1 MHTGVSEHVLF
12 RAGDIMWGSH
22 LTRGFIAPSALCPT
36 FVSTPLWPLHFTSCP
51 LCPRTV
57 QVPWLWAKAICQT
70 FSAIPELPVLPKNA
84 GTSEG
89 QSEWWRHV
97 PSWEGLETDPT
108 CILSQHS
115 LLGKGAERQVS
126 QCCLWTERGS
136 FMRLAVGQPDRKDLT
151 SEASPP
157 ASRAMAQNLCPITNT
172 QT

>member
-1 MHTGVSEHVLF
+1 
-12 RAGDIMWGSH
+12 MWGSH

-136 FMRLAVGQPDRKDLT
+136 FMRLAVGPWLRTFAPSLT
-151 SEASPP
+151 HKPNALG
-157 ASRAMAQNLCPITNT
+157 AQAVPLSLFLLFQENP
-172 QT
+172 